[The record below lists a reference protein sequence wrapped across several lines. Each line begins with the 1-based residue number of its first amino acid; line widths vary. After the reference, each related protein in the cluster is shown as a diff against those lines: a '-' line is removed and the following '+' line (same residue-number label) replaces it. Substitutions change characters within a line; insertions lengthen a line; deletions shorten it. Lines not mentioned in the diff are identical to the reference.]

1 MPGSSNASF
10 IPKRT
15 TGQRERQTARR
26 QVYVGTFIVRIFFFA
41 ALIAVASVYAYESK
55 LNNDLNKEI
64 AALGSAINSF
74 NEAEMQRV
82 TSADL
87 RLAQIKY
94 RLDHTVSM
102 LSVLNAMEGSTVSSA
117 QISQLSIKRADDK
130 TLELESLM
138 KTPSFDTALFQKGIL
153 EGSETLEVSSIDDLV
168 LEQSES
174 ASGDLVDT
182 NVIFKA
188 ILSIDTEFVPHTAP
202 TSTLMIAP
210 EVIDE
215 IMNLEAA
222 GGSTGSTTSSDESD
236 LVDDNQ

>member
-15 TGQRERQTARR
+15 SGQRERQTARR
-26 QVYVGTFIVRIFFFA
+26 QVYVGTFIVRILFFA

-55 LNNDLNKEI
+55 LNSDLNKEI

-102 LSVLNAMEGSTVSSA
+102 LSVLNAIEGSTVASA
-117 QISQLSIKRADDK
+117 QVSQLSIKRTNDK

-153 EGSETLEVSSIDDLV
+153 EGSETLSVSNIEDLV

-174 ASGDLVDT
+174 ATGDLVDT
-182 NVIFKA
+182 KVIFNA
-188 ILSIDTEFVPHTAP
+188 ILSIDTELVPHAAP

-210 EVIDE
+210 EIIDE
-215 IMNLEAA
+215 VMSLESAD
-222 GGSTGSTTSSDESD
+222 SVTGSTTSTEESD